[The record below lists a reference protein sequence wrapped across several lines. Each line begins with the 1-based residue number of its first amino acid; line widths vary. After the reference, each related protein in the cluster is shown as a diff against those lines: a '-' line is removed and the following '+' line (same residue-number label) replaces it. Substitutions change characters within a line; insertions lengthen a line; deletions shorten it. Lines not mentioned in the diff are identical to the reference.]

1 MSNRT
6 SRHEERRIALSAKKY
21 LNSNVFRRPRV
32 VCIGGGTG
40 LSVILRGLKKLPI
53 EITAIVTVA
62 DDGGSSGRLRNDLRM
77 PPPGDIRNVLI
88 ALADTEPLLESVLQY
103 RFKNGDGLAGHTLGN
118 LMIAAM
124 KEITGDFTQAVKEM
138 SRVLAVRG
146 RVLPASEQDVVLMAE
161 MKDGSIVEGESQIPQ
176 TGKPIRRVFLNPPDP
191 HPLPEALEAIEAADG
206 IVVGPGSLYTSILPN
221 LLVKDMSRMIR
232 KSDAC
237 KIYVCNVMT
246 QPGETDGF
254 SASDHIQAIYD
265 HVGERLFDVAIINN
279 EVPPLAIQQQYAE
292 RGQKM
297 VLPDMKEIHRLGCH
311 VVADNLLLYQS
322 VLRHDAERIS
332 GHIFRLIH
340 ERMKKRQS
348 G

>member
-1 MSNRT
+1 MF
-6 SRHEERRIALSAKKY
+6 K
-21 LNSNVFRRPRV
+21 RPRV

-53 EITAIVTVA
+53 DITAIVTVA
-62 DDGGSSGRLRNDLRM
+62 DDGGSSGRLRNDLQM

-103 RFKNGDGLAGHTLGN
+103 RFENGKGLAGHTLGN

-138 SRVLAVRG
+138 SRVLAVHG
-146 RVLPASEQDVVLMAE
+146 RVLPASEQDVKLVAE
-161 MKDGSIVEGESQIPQ
+161 MADGTIVQGESRIPQ
-176 TGKPIRRVFLNPPDP
+176 FGKPIRRVFLDPPEP
-191 HPLPEALEAIEAADG
+191 HPLREAVEAIQEADG

-221 LLVKDMSRMIR
+221 LLVKDISKLIRTSR
-232 KSDAC
+232 AC

-254 SASDHIQAIYD
+254 SASDHIRAIYE
-265 HVGERLFDVAIINN
+265 HVGERLFDLAIINN
-279 EVPPLAIQQQYAE
+279 EVPPLSIQQQYAKQ
-292 RGQKM
+292 GQKM
-297 VLPDMKEIHRLGCH
+297 VLPDIEVIHRLGCD
-311 VVADNLLLYQS
+311 VLADNLLLYQT
-322 VLRHDAERIS
+322 VVRHDAERIS
-332 GHIFRLIH
+332 RHILRLVN
-340 ERMKKRQS
+340 ERMKKWQS

>member
-1 MSNRT
+1 MKRN
-6 SRHEERRIALSAKKY
+6 HETRYFERPK
-21 LNSNVFRRPRV
+21 V

-53 EITAIVTVA
+53 DITAIVTVA

-103 RFKNGDGLAGHTLGN
+103 RFENGQGLVGHTLGN

-124 KEITGDFTQAVKEM
+124 KEITGDFTSAVKAM

-146 RVLPASEQDVVLMAE
+146 RVLPASEQDVTLMAK
-161 MKDGSIVEGESQIPQ
+161 MTDGSIIAGESRIPHA
-176 TGKPIRRVFLNPPDP
+176 GKRIERVFLNPHDAK
-191 HPLPEALEAIEAADG
+191 PLPEAIEAILEADG

-221 LLVKDMSRMIR
+221 LLVKDMCDAIR
-232 KSDAC
+232 SSKAC

-246 QPGETDGF
+246 QPGETDGYT
-254 SASDHIQAIYD
+254 ASDHILAIYE
-265 HVGERLFDVAIINN
+265 HVGDRLFDVALINN
-279 EVPPLAIQQQYAE
+279 EVPPIEVQDRYARSKQLMVVPDVERIQ
-292 RGQKM
+292 M
-297 VLPDMKEIHRLGCH
+297 LGCH
-311 VVADNLLLYQS
+311 AVVDNLLLYQS

-332 GHIFRLIH
+332 RYIFQLIR
-340 ERMKKRQS
+340 ERMKQWQS
-348 G
+348 V